1 MPDSI
6 VGKNSDLSV
15 SPASSVSSVN
25 GALPLNSTAPELKS
39 SALPQ
44 AAQAE
49 QAAQTAPTTQAEQG
63 AQSEPGTPACTLAE
77 AVAQARSDARK
88 RQKLQ
93 RQAHATSG
101 VAAHFYPAPAGR
113 EDVALLSESK
123 RELISSFYPFAGR
136 QVTAIRKELCTI
148 SPIVQRQEDGSEL
161 VIKPKSAAV
170 DERLALGAALML
182 MKTSQ
187 RGALV
192 DRAYDYIATQSGISR
207 ELHASTRALL
217 DDIGPRHLCAWA
229 RDCELDV
236 FKDAAAEAQD
246 AWGDP
251 AAADLLVIAETLP
264 EKLTVS
270 FVNAVI
276 QALCERR
283 KLLPEVLRPLID
295 DIIKILRLMQPTKIP
310 EFIARVLGWL
320 QLSSRELLS
329 ELKAVGQQLP
339 DNFAFIPFLLP
350 RAYEQAGADLHKLLL
365 TFQIVPKAAKLKTK
379 PKTKAKTAAATRT
392 TRQARPAESTV
403 QSVPTTART
412 EAPSTTEPETM
423 PVANAPVISPVAVSA
438 AERAV
443 EVAATR
449 GAAASAQKVTIAES
463 GAEAAAS
470 VMAKTPDEGVEAVA
484 TAGEPSAQETAA
496 EGSVTVSAAKDASA
510 SAEPEAEALSAKSGS
525 VEAVS
530 VESDSAEAGDVA
542 AGDTDSLEL
551 DPRLFDPKLHAAIRA
566 KRMQLEHKSK
576 QRKADHKR
584 ERKQRKVQRRRK

>member
-15 SPASSVSSVN
+15 SPASSVSPVSSVN
-25 GALPLNSTAPELKS
+25 GALPLNATAPELKS

-49 QAAQTAPTTQAEQG
+49 PTAQTATTTQAELG
-63 AQSEPGTPACTLAE
+63 AQSEPGTPACALAE

-161 VIKPKSAAV
+161 VIKPKSATV
-170 DERLALGAALML
+170 DERLALGAALMF

-187 RGALV
+187 RSALV
-192 DRAYDYIATQSGISR
+192 DRSYDYIATQSGISR
-207 ELHASTRALL
+207 ELHVSTRALL

-229 RDCELDV
+229 REDALEV
-236 FKDAAAEAQD
+236 FKVAEAEAQN
-246 AWGDP
+246 AWADP
-251 AAADLLVIAETLP
+251 AASALLVLAKTLP
-264 EKLTVS
+264 DKLTVS
-270 FVNAVI
+270 FVNTVI
-276 QALCERR
+276 QALSERR

-310 EFIARVLGWL
+310 EFIERVLGWL
-320 QLSSRELLS
+320 QLSSRKLLT
-329 ELKAVGQQLP
+329 ELKAVGRQLP
-339 DNFAFIPFLLP
+339 DNFAFVPFLLP
-350 RAYEQAGADLHKLLL
+350 SAYEQAGADLHKLLL
-365 TFQIVPKAAKLKTK
+365 TFQIVPKAAKPK
-379 PKTKAKTAAATRT
+379 PKAKTKTKSAAATGT
-392 TRQARPAESTV
+392 TRQARPAEPTAPIPPNTSHPVAPSATAPGAASTAPAAAPDGASAP
-403 QSVPTTART
+403 SVPA
-412 EAPSTTEPETM
+412 S
-423 PVANAPVISPVAVSA
+423 
-438 AERAV
+438 ERAAA
-443 EVAATR
+443 VAATSAAASAQSVMTPKDAV
-449 GAAASAQKVTIAES
+449 GAAASAGEPTPLEATAEGTVSTRAAES
-463 GAEAAAS
+463 AAGS
-470 VMAKTPDEGVEAVA
+470 Q
-484 TAGEPSAQETAA
+484 AQ
-496 EGSVTVSAAKDASA
+496 ASA
-510 SAEPEAEALSAKSGS
+510 GPELESGS
-525 VEAVS
+525 ADDGS
-530 VESDSAEAGDVA
+530 GESGLAEAGDVA
-542 AGDTDSLEL
+542 ADEADGREL

-566 KRMQLEHKSK
+566 KRVQLEHKLK

-584 ERKQRKVQRRRK
+584 ERKQRKAQRRRK

>member
-15 SPASSVSSVN
+15 SPASSVSPVSSVN

-63 AQSEPGTPACTLAE
+63 AQSEPGTPACALAE

-161 VIKPKSAAV
+161 VIKPKSATV

-187 RGALV
+187 RSALV
-192 DRAYDYIATQSGISR
+192 DRSYDYIATQSGISR

-229 RDCELDV
+229 RENALEV
-236 FKDAAAEAQD
+236 FKDAEAEAQN
-246 AWGDP
+246 AWADP
-251 AAADLLVIAETLP
+251 AASDLLVLAKTLP
-264 EKLTVS
+264 DKLTVS
-270 FVNAVI
+270 FVNTVI
-276 QALCERR
+276 QALSERR

-365 TFQIVPKAAKLKTK
+365 TFQIVPKAAKSKAK

-412 EAPSTTEPETM
+412 EAPSAITPEAT
-423 PVANAPVISPVAVSA
+423 PAATAPVGALA
-438 AERAV
+438 AERAAEV
-443 EVAATR
+443 AGTSATASSVHPVMSAASAAENAASATTADEAAVAAT
-449 GAAASAQKVTIAES
+449 
-463 GAEAAAS
+463 
-470 VMAKTPDEGVEAVA
+470 
-484 TAGEPSAQETAA
+484 TAGELNTRKVAADGTVPTCAA
-496 EGSVTVSAAKDASA
+496 EGAVGLGASA
-510 SAEPEAEALSAKSGS
+510 SAEPEAA
-525 VEAVS
+525 AVA
-530 VESDSAEAGDVA
+530 AEAGDVA

>member
-15 SPASSVSSVN
+15 SPASSVSPVSSVN

-63 AQSEPGTPACTLAE
+63 AQSEPGTPACALAE

-136 QVTAIRKELCTI
+136 QVTAIRKELGTI

-161 VIKPKSAAV
+161 VIKPKSATV
-170 DERLALGAALML
+170 DERLALGAALMF

-187 RGALV
+187 RSALV
-192 DRAYDYIATQSGISR
+192 DRSYDYIATQSGISR
-207 ELHASTRALL
+207 ELHVSTRALL

-229 RDCELDV
+229 REGALEV
-236 FKDAAAEAQD
+236 FKDAEAEAQN
-246 AWGDP
+246 AWADP
-251 AAADLLVIAETLP
+251 AASDLLVLAKTLP
-264 EKLTVS
+264 DKLTVS
-270 FVNAVI
+270 FVNTVI
-276 QALCERR
+276 QALSERR

-329 ELKAVGQQLP
+329 ELKVVGRQLP
-339 DNFAFIPFLLP
+339 DNFAFIPFVLP
-350 RAYEQAGADLHKLLL
+350 SAYEQAGFDLHKLLL
-365 TFQIVPKAAKLKTK
+365 TFQIVPKTVKSKAKPKTK
-379 PKTKAKTAAATRT
+379 PKSAAATRT

-403 QSVPTTART
+403 QSAPTTART
-412 EAPSTTEPETM
+412 EAPSAIMPATTPEAT
-423 PVANAPVISPVAVSA
+423 PAATAPVGAPA
-438 AERAV
+438 AERAAEV
-443 EVAATR
+443 AGTSATASSVHPVTSAASAAENAASATTAEDAAVAATTAGELTTR
-449 GAAASAQKVTIAES
+449 
-463 GAEAAAS
+463 EAAADGT
-470 VMAKTPDEGVEAVA
+470 VPTC
-484 TAGEPSAQETAA
+484 AA
-496 EGSVTVSAAKDASA
+496 EGAVGQGASA
-510 SAEPEAEALSAKSGS
+510 SAEPEAAAVAAE
-525 VEAVS
+525 EAV
-530 VESDSAEAGDVA
+530 VSAEAGDA
-542 AGDTDSLEL
+542 EEEDADIRKL
-551 DPRLFDPKLHAAIRA
+551 DPRLFDPKLHAAMRA
-566 KRMQLEHKSK
+566 KRVQLELKLK
-576 QRKADHKR
+576 QRKANHKR
-584 ERKQRKVQRRRK
+584 ERKQRQAQRRRK